1 MADLQRYRPRRRSA
15 PAGRWRRWVAWLIVL
30 VIIFFLGKAV
40 FGRRGS
46 NDSNNRASSNATN
59 GISLLTDNVNLAA
72 ANSTNAAA
80 DANTAVPAAPPGS
93 WSGFSVKNCPQAI
106 SESGSAGKLVAL
118 TFDVAAANDQAKQVV
133 SILRD
138 QRAPADFFV
147 TGTMVARD
155 SNFIKSIADAGF
167 SVYNH
172 GQENK
177 DLTKLETA
185 DVSTQITKGEAAI
198 SAVTNV
204 SPRPMFRPPF
214 GNVTAQTVKLINQ
227 AGYCAI
233 LWTVDA
239 FDWKDDITADQA
251 KQRVLDKLR
260 PGAIVLLHAGYDVTP
275 LFLKDLVTAITGQG
289 YQLVSLSQ
297 LLNG

>member
-1 MADLQRYRPRRRSA
+1 MADIQRYRPRRRSA
-15 PAGRWRRWVAWLIVL
+15 PAGRWRRFVVWLIVV
-30 VIIFFLGKAV
+30 VIIFVLGKAV
-40 FGRRGS
+40 FGRRSS
-46 NDSNNRASSNATN
+46 NDSENRTSANANN
-59 GISLLTDNVNLAA
+59 GISLLTDNANLAA
-72 ANSTNAAA
+72 ANSTNA
-80 DANTAVPAAPPGS
+80 DANTNAAVPAAPPGS
-93 WSGFSVKNCPQAI
+93 WSGFSVKSCPQAI
-106 SESGSAGKLVAL
+106 SEFGTNKLVAL

-138 QRAPADFFV
+138 QRASADFFV
-147 TGTMVARD
+147 TGTMVAKD

-177 DLTKLETA
+177 DLTKLEAA
-185 DVSTQITKGEAAI
+185 DVTAQITKGEAAV

-204 SPRPMFRPPF
+204 SPQLMFRPPF
-214 GNVTAQTVKLINQ
+214 GNVTAVTVKLINQ

-239 FDWKDDITADQA
+239 FDWKSDITADQA